1 MDDYINYLY
10 MINPEYKKYAN
21 DPKLSDVSKR
31 KELRENLNCKSFQ
44 WYMENVYPEKFMMD
58 RDVQHYGH
66 VLPQAANLCLDSL
79 AAELDTD
86 YKMGVAP
93 CASYSLVLSLTNNQV
108 LRSDRSCATVRQDP
122 DTGMQNI
129 IMTPCLSD
137 TDVVDRW
144 QYTEAG
150 QLQQVNTNSCLDY
163 RPSERMVAFMAEC
176 DAEVETQRFEFMPDM
191 EEFEQLIAAE
201 GAR

>member
-10 MINPEYKKYAN
+10 MVNPEYKKYAS

-31 KELRENLNCKSFQ
+31 MKLREDLNCKSFA

-66 VLPQAANLCLDSL
+66 VLPQTVNLCLDSL
-79 AAELDTD
+79 AAELDQE
-86 YKMGVAP
+86 YILGVAP

-108 LRSDRSCATVRQDP
+108 LRTDRSCATVRNFP
-122 DTGMQNI
+122 DTGTQNI
-129 IMTPCLSD
+129 MMIPCLSD
-137 TDVVDRW
+137 TDVVDKW
-144 QYTEAG
+144 EYTEAG
-150 QLQQVNTNSCLDY
+150 QLKNVNTNLCLDY
-163 RPSERMVAFMAEC
+163 RTSERMVAFLAEC
-176 DAEVETQRFEFMPDM
+176 NAEMETQKFEFMPDM
-191 EEFEQLIAAE
+191 VEFEQLIAD